1 MITKGKFYYH
11 PRREGLLFSVD
22 STNMSSEPED
32 GTTPLCI
39 VLTPLKS
46 YLLHQEYA
54 YSGFPLHRLPE
65 LNDVILHLLDNTFSD
80 KQSKILLS
88 SVRAFHSKIATFY
101 PMYHRLVE
109 IKSLAEL
116 EAILDSKKLLLS
128 QLEFGTA
135 RYSILELYRKVNKQT
150 LDPYTLIQEPF

>member
-22 STNMSSEPED
+22 STNMSLKPED

-46 YLLHQEYA
+46 YLLHHEYT
-54 YSGFPLHRLPE
+54 YSGFPLHCLPE
-65 LNDVILHLLDNTFSD
+65 LDDVIFRLLDNTFND
-80 KQSKILLS
+80 KQSKDLLS
-88 SVRAFHSKIATFY
+88 SVRAMYNKIATFY

-128 QLEFGTA
+128 ELEFGPA
-135 RYSILELYRKVNKQT
+135 RYNILQLYRKVNKQT
-150 LDPYTLIQEPF
+150 LDPYTPIQEPF

>member
-11 PRREGLLFSVD
+11 PRREALLFSVD
-22 STNMSSEPED
+22 STNMSPEPED

-39 VLTPLKS
+39 VLTPVKS
-46 YLLHQEYA
+46 YALHHECT
-54 YSGFPLHRLPE
+54 YSSFPLHRLTE
-65 LNDVILHLLDNTFSD
+65 LDDVILQLLENKFDD
-80 KQSKILLS
+80 RQSKVLLS
-88 SVRAFHSKIATFY
+88 SVRAMYNKIATFY

-109 IKSLAEL
+109 IKSFAEL
-116 EAILDSKKLLLS
+116 EDVFENKKLLLS

-135 RYSILELYRKVNKQT
+135 RENIFQLYRKVNKQI